1 MKQFLNAP
9 AKLGTRTP
17 IVSASTFLTITTIFN
32 LQHYYHEESVPLM
45 MLTMKVTLE
54 VVGKQHTFVGLMQA
68 YLTRPIQICL
78 SQVSHRPAG
87 AFDIFETI
95 HILRHFISRA
105 SVIFSSR

>member
-32 LQHYYHEESVPLM
+32 LQHYNHEECVPLM

-54 VVGKQHTFVGLMQA
+54 EVGEQNAFVGFMQA
-68 YLTRPIQICL
+68 YKANSNMSFTT
-78 SQVSHRPAG
+78 V
-87 AFDIFETI
+87 T
-95 HILRHFISRA
+95 
-105 SVIFSSR
+105 SSLPKN